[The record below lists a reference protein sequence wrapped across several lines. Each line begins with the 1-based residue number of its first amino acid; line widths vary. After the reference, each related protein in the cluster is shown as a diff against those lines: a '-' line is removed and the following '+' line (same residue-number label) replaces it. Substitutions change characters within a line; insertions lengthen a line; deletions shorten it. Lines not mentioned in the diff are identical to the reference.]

1 VLSEAELSLLQFSH
15 SKVHFMAA
23 SIEQIATDLTKLPRN
38 ERLRLVR
45 LLLDADRPSNVAEI
59 DKAWDDEIRARV
71 LAVNDGQAKSVSYQD
86 LKREMNERFR
96 R

>member
-1 VLSEAELSLLQFSH
+1 
-15 SKVHFMAA
+15 MTA
-23 SIEQIATDLTKLPRN
+23 SIEQIATDLAKLPRD
-38 ERLRLVR
+38 ERLRLAR

-59 DKAWDDEIRARV
+59 DKAWDDEIRARA
-71 LAVNDGQAKSVSYQD
+71 LAVTNGQAESVSYQD